1 MSAPDDPKDPELRQ
15 AIVCGSAPVGSA
27 EIAGAALIVASM
39 FGAPPEP
46 EPAKKPPKPDD
57 AENVFH
63 GSADYR

>member
-1 MSAPDDPKDPELRQ
+1 MSPEDQKQPALGQ
-15 AIVCGSAPVGSA
+15 AIVCGSAPVGGS